1 VATLSAACRRLLHDL
16 RPRLATSLMAHK
28 ASTELPRSNRR
39 AFSAGVLW
47 RSSVSSSTRS
57 SAWDG
62 QRTACQQSPPSRH
75 RRSGRSYRPSVF
87 RRRRLLPQARDTPPM
102 CIRAHQGCWLLPQAR
117 DTPPICIRAHQG
129 CWLLLPP
136 SGRMG
141 RPYSFVTAISLCD
154 ERIFGFGIAP
164 FAPWR
169 SSYRSERPSP
179 SASTTRS
186 GSQPA
191 KQWTS
196 VLSPLCVT
204 ERLGF
209 RS

>member
-1 VATLSAACRRLLHDL
+1 MATLSAACRRLLHDL

-87 RRRRLLPQARDTPPM
+87 RRRR
-102 CIRAHQGCWLLPQAR
+102 LLPQAR